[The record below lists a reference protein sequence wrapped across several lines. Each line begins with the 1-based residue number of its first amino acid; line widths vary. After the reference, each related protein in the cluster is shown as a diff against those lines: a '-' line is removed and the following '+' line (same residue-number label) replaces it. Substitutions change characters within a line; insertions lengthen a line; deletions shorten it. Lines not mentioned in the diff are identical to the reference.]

1 MCSSSEPPRK
11 TKKAEKTAENLVV
24 SKYFRKFACE
34 NVIDQFLDYLA
45 YEKNRSPLT
54 VQRYETSLR
63 MLEDYFR
70 TLSEELDWTTI
81 DADIIR
87 GWMEQR
93 MDEGTKAT
101 TVNADLASVK
111 TFYRFALARKMVD
124 KDPAHLVTGPKKE
137 KPLPVFVKENEI
149 NKLIDDE
156 EWSEE
161 YNDVRAR
168 TIIILLYE
176 TGMRRA
182 ELRGLNDQD
191 IDFEARQLKVTGKRN
206 KQRLIPFGE
215 ELDKELKH
223 YVEVRD
229 QNVVRTDPEAFF
241 LNKSGQRV
249 ASNQIYLDV
258 KQNLS
263 RVTTMK
269 KRSPHVLRHSFAT
282 AMLNHDAGLE
292 SVRRL
297 LGHESLETTQIYTHT
312 TFEQLRRVY
321 KEAHPRG

>member
-1 MCSSSEPPRK
+1 M
-11 TKKAEKTAENLVV
+11 VD

-34 NVIDQFLDYLA
+34 NVIDQFLDYLR
-45 YEKNRSPLT
+45 YEKNRSLLT
-54 VQRYETSLR
+54 VQRYEKSLR
-63 MLEDYFR
+63 LFEEYFK
-70 TLSEELDWTTI
+70 TVSEELDWTTV

-93 MDEGTKAT
+93 MDDGLKAT
-101 TVNADLASVK
+101 TVNADLASVR
-111 TFYRFALARKMVD
+111 TFYRFALSRGMVD
-124 KDPAHLVTGPKKE
+124 KDPAYKVTGPKKD
-137 KPLPVFVKENEI
+137 KPLPQFVKESDMD
-149 NKLIDDE
+149 KLIDDE

-161 YNDVRAR
+161 YKDVRAR

-182 ELRGLNDQD
+182 ELIGLNDQD
-191 IDFEARQLKVTGKRN
+191 VDLEARQLKVTGKRN

-215 ELDKELKH
+215 ELAKELKH
-223 YVEVRD
+223 YMEVRD
-229 QNVVRTDPEAFF
+229 QMVVKNSEAFF
-241 LNKSGQRV
+241 LNKHGERLTG
-249 ASNQIYLDV
+249 NQVYTDV
-258 KQNLS
+258 RDNLS
-263 RVTTMK
+263 RVTIIK